1 MVWRLEH
8 PLRGILAGVC
18 LLLFAPFALAFVGG
32 VGVVELGV
40 VLGVSAVV
48 AVIAG
53 GGRRRGPHTA
63 RRR

>member
-8 PLRGILAGVC
+8 PLRGVLPGVC
-18 LLLFAPFALAFVGG
+18 LLLFAPFALAFVGE
-32 VGVVELGV
+32 VGVFELGV
-40 VLGVSAVV
+40 VLVVSAVV